1 MNWKSIERFNG
12 RFDVSD
18 TGLVRNA
25 VRGNI
30 LKLNLLSDYLGV
42 VVKPDGRAGKSY
54 AIKVHR
60 EVAEY
65 FVPNPEGKKYVN
77 HIDGNKTNNNA
88 SNLEWVTSSEN
99 TLHAYNTGL
108 KQKMI
113 GEDASSAVL
122 TEDLIAQIA
131 REYVPRCRINGLRAL
146 GRKYG
151 FSHNTMSQALTGVY
165 WKHLKADPLPTIL

>member
-18 TGLVRNA
+18 TGMVRNA

-42 VVKPDGRAGKSY
+42 VVKPDGRGGKSY

-60 EVAEY
+60 EVARY
-65 FVPNPEGKKYVN
+65 FVPNPNGKKYVN

-88 SNLEWVTSSEN
+88 GNLEWVTSSEN
-99 TLHAYNTGL
+99 ALHSYHTGL
-108 KQKMI
+108 QQKII
-113 GEDASSAVL
+113 GEDSSSAVL
-122 TEDLIAQIA
+122 SEALIAKIA
-131 REYVPRCRINGLRAL
+131 NEYVPRCRVNGLRAL

-151 FSHNTMSQALTGVY
+151 FAHNTMSQALNGIN
-165 WKHLKADPLPTIL
+165 WKHLQETDLPTIS